1 MGKSLRYLK
10 NMIKFLFCQSIILNK
25 YLLYCKSPPM
35 MVHVYFDI
43 HKLIFMLIDNEEKL
57 KSLSKKLNN
66 IQHIE
71 NNE

>member
-1 MGKSLRYLK
+1 
-10 NMIKFLFCQSIILNK
+10 
-25 YLLYCKSPPM
+25 M